1 MVVFVAA
8 LMIMSLTSRAYAE
21 ETPVGTGTITVKKN
35 YEDQTYKLYKIFD
48 ATTSEGR
55 TSTDTDKIS
64 YRLTI
69 NNIIIY
75 YNVQLSVSFFV
86 KINKIPELTL
96 EITGRYETTLKLNEI
111 TEYVP
116 VYEFDAGIVDIF
128 GTHINKYVGIKYAD
142 LIKYLNMP
150 YSTITMFVSDRKK
163 VSYRPSEIDYEKT
176 FIVFSMDDKS
186 INTSKMTLLAVNYNY
201 LYSVEN
207 LTSIDYQE

>member
-1 MVVFVAA
+1 M
-8 LMIMSLTSRAYAE
+8 
-21 ETPVGTGTITVKKN
+21 KKSG
-35 YEDQTYKLYKIFD
+35 L
-48 ATTSEGR
+48 
-55 TSTDTDKIS
+55 
-64 YRLTI
+64 LTI
-69 NNIIIY
+69 IIVVLAILIALPIAIKVKNAKDTPKDDNQPVLDSKLVKNID
-75 YNVQLSVSFFV
+75 NLELST
-86 KINKIPELTL
+86 KEIPELTL

-128 GTHINKYVGIKYAD
+128 GTHVNKYVGIKYAD